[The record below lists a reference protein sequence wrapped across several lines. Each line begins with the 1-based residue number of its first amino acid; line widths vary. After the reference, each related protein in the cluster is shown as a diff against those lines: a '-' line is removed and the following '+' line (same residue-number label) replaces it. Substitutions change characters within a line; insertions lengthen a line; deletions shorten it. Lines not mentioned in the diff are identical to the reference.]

1 MAPGESLK
9 LLTERTLLRPFT
21 PQDAPAAHVWF
32 SDPEVMGFKS
42 IGPDLDLT
50 ITERRIGQYIT
61 SQNKR
66 GFSRWIVLERESHTP
81 IGDAG
86 ILWFEELQCFELGYR
101 LRRDRWGRG
110 LATEVALGWLA
121 LARNLPFRQLSAFAH
136 VDNFASHSVLK
147 KSGFT
152 QSRRAEVMGMDS
164 LIFLRQV

>member
-1 MAPGESLK
+1 MT

-21 PQDAPAAHVWF
+21 LEDAPAAFIWF
-32 SDPEVMGFKS
+32 SDPEVMRFTPF
-42 IGPDLDLT
+42 GPDQDLRS
-50 ITERRIGQYIT
+50 TEQRINQYIT
-61 SQNKR
+61 AQGTR
-66 GFSRWIVLERESHTP
+66 GFSKWIVLERESHTP

-101 LRRDRWGRG
+101 LRRDRWGQG
-110 LATEVALGWLA
+110 LATEIALAWLA
-121 LARNLPFRQLSAFAH
+121 RAHSLPFHQLSAFAH